1 MMLTEKITTALHYL
15 LLTIAV
21 GMMFF
26 LYGCATWTGEKGVE
40 NNWRNPDL
48 PTWEIGKTTDMDVAK
63 TPAVKKV
70 KTHYY
75 EILDR
80 FGPPAQIPALSEG
93 FAFLYESLLI
103 NEQQI
108 GISMPGEVFSWF
120 KLSVADTDVE
130 RQIQIF
136 IFDKSG
142 FLRSYADRAVRDD
155 VGDGL
160 SFQFFAAVEQIIDT
174 RYLEMDPV
182 QQGWGFGLLNSLPQ
196 TLNSRQSL
204 DFGTRGL
211 EQRGTPTIVGQRTL
225 EMH

>member
-1 MMLTEKITTALHYL
+1 MMKIHKLQQPVFAILLVMAIALNGC
-15 LLTIAV
+15 TI
-21 GMMFF
+21 MN
-26 LYGCATWTGEKGVE
+26 KQI
-40 NNWRNPDL
+40 DL
-48 PTWEIGKTTDMDVAK
+48 PPSAK
-63 TPAVKKV
+63 ALAVKKV

-80 FGPPAQIPALSEG
+80 LGPPAQITALSEG

-108 GISMPGEVFSWF
+108 GISMPGEVLSWF

-142 FLRSYADRAVRDD
+142 FLRSHVDRAVRDD
-155 VGDGL
+155 IGDGL
-160 SFQFFAAVEQIIDT
+160 SFQFFVTVEQVVDT
-174 RYLEMDPV
+174 RYLEMDFV
-182 QQGWGFGLLNSLPQ
+182 QQTWGFGLLKPLPQ

-204 DFGTRGL
+204 DSGTRGL
-211 EQRGTPTIVGQRTL
+211 EQRGTPTTVGQRAL